1 MRGTCFIASRLAMV
15 AVAGLLC
22 IWWCVV
28 GAAGFFR
35 VFIFI
40 FIFLRTHT
48 ACCKYEDAS
57 GVIYLSTS
65 NSDMV
70 ASGSVFVFLLST
82 PGATANVFEAMS
94 LARGNPLFLTSPN
107 R

>member
-48 ACCKYEDAS
+48 ACCKYEAAS

-65 NSDMV
+65 MLV
-70 ASGSVFVFLLST
+70 WIEATWCAFMYLFVIIILS
-82 PGATANVFEAMS
+82 S
-94 LARGNPLFLTSPN
+94 RL
-107 R
+107 